1 MVHFISYQCG
11 ILEVVMKRVP
21 RKDKLENFVANKIDR
36 ERQRILEAARR
47 KRDGDYWISARSQ
60 KI

>member
-1 MVHFISYQCG
+1 
-11 ILEVVMKRVP
+11 MKRVT
-21 RKDKLENFVANKIDR
+21 RKDKLENFVVNKIDR
-36 ERQRILEAARR
+36 ERKRVLETAKR